1 MKLAFCLFKF
11 FPFGGLQRDFLRILQ
26 ECQRR
31 RHEIHVY
38 VLEWEGEKPDNLD
51 LHIIPTRAISNTGRC
66 EAFVNTV
73 RPLLA
78 EGKYDAVVG
87 FNKMPG
93 IDVYYAAD
101 PCFVARADRLKSPL
115 YRLSRRYKHFS
126 SYEQAVFSAA
136 SATTILLLSENE
148 KTFFKQHYGT
158 QEERF
163 HLLPPTL
170 DEGRV
175 GLDNAAEIRA
185 RLRTELGVQ
194 KDENLLLMVGS
205 GFKTKG
211 LDRAIYAL
219 AKLPEAISQ
228 NTYLFVVGQDRSAR
242 FARLAKHCGVAKRV
256 VFLGGRSDVSEL
268 LLAGDLLLHPA
279 YSENTGTVLLEAIVV
294 GLPVL
299 ATDVC
304 GYASH
309 IEKSGAGQLV
319 RSPFRQED
327 LNRRLKEMLTS
338 AERRIWSE
346 NGISYGQNPFLYCMP
361 EKATDIVE
369 ETVLRKTS

>member
-11 FPFGGLQRDFLRILQ
+11 FPFGGLQRDFLRILR

-31 RHEIHVY
+31 RHEIHVF

-51 LHIIPTRAISNTGRC
+51 IHIIPTRAITNTGRC

-73 RPLLA
+73 HPLLA

-93 IDVYYAAD
+93 LDVYYAAD
-101 PCFVARADRLKSPL
+101 PCFVARAERLKSPL

-126 SYEQAVFSAA
+126 SYEQAVFSPT
-136 SATTILLLSENE
+136 SATTILLLSEEE
-148 KTFFKQHYGT
+148 KMFFQQHYGT

-163 HLLPPTL
+163 YLLPPTL
-170 DEGRV
+170 DESRV
-175 GLDNAAEIRA
+175 GLENSAESRA
-185 RLRTELGVQ
+185 RVRKDLGVQ
-194 KDENLLLMVGS
+194 KDENLLLVVGS

-219 AKLPEAISQ
+219 AKLPEAIRQ
-228 NTYLFVVGQDRSAR
+228 NTYLFVVGQDKSAG

-256 VFLGGRSDVSEL
+256 VFLGGRSDILGL
-268 LLAGDLLLHPA
+268 LMAGDLLLHPA

-304 GYASH
+304 GYAPH
-309 IEKSGAGQLV
+309 VEKSGAGQLV
-319 RSPFRQED
+319 QSPFRQED
-327 LNRRLKEMLTS
+327 LNRRLKEMLIST
-338 AERRIWSE
+338 ERHIWSE

-361 EKATDIVE
+361 EKATDIIE
-369 ETVLRKTS
+369 KTMLRKTL